1 MNIVDLIPVN
11 NRTKTQTGKQIAKQS
26 KEISQKISE
35 SDPVNIVN
43 NLVKKENKK
52 KNSKLNEDVCEESSV
67 VVVKNTKKNKK
78 NTKGK
83 VEVLVV
89 EEEYQGC
96 GQKHDLDKVRVFDMC
111 NSVDVQMFV
120 EGTSKYNFVHKNK
133 KYQITNHRSENFYSF
148 VDQDVFVYSNNE
160 KVFEDLVYKGNS
172 LPKWFLK
179 ITVEELPVIFH
190 TLSKLYIE
198 KGFEKVSKCDKEDG
212 VRKTKRRTHV
222 VMNENMRESYR
233 QHKIVMTAFHE
244 RKPEAKR
251 LVKEYLYCVFK
262 TQDAEFST
270 AISSKSAPHDYVGCQ
285 MPQIYVDD
293 FDSKSCAHVRE
304 ESRIKISSISNF
316 LFAKAEVT
324 SRNNAFTAGSF
335 KKRLRE
341 FVQQD
346 YEIVLWRHYLEKH
359 MPLPE
364 TFEKFIAGEFVMWWK
379 NFIPIEFYY
388 LTTNDWRRF
397 YDLLQVR
404 LSNLRKRLYEYAERY
419 YRISKLSHHETV
431 TLFSKRKEMF
441 SKLMKAPRAQSL
453 FLAGRTHSEVSA
465 IVYEECTNSINVE
478 IDRILKIRNES
489 QSYESNRVDEYD
501 SDDYCVPEKK
511 ERQKIIRIKKFVK
524 KICSFVRNLRK
535 PTTEM
540 VFADNSNWDSVTLFK
555 EWLRRRFE
563 FNQTIYVE
571 DYEPIKVTH
580 FYECSDFE
588 TFLIKRKYIENLSLR
603 IFKHRSRRAI
613 QLESKTDVPNIDELF
628 GDELTL
634 EEKEKLEEESKKKVR
649 TKKKKVLRKRIVK
662 DYQCKPVVPFVG
674 DPLMQKAMV
683 GYAYGNASMHKTLMP
698 PTNWEQYDHMLE
710 KGYKDVPYTDILSK
724 KVSMRD
730 LVENEMKACSAGIE
744 DLGVNSLV
752 DPNYFSTQHAEL
764 QIADNSGVQRL
775 NFWTTIG
782 IKIGF
787 IFIPIFRGL
796 MSLMYPLMWLCSLFY
811 LKVTG
816 IASFGFTLGNFIWNF
831 FLGLR
836 NWFHCYNS
844 TIQRV
849 ERIGNYVDQRVGRLL
864 TFDLSP
870 NDRMRLIEMNS
881 LVHIFYN
888 LKNDNKT
895 AALAW
900 SSNFIITRYNNLPQF
915 LRFINEYK
923 LELLGTAVLTLG
935 VVGYNKY
942 SLDIGTYRSLCD
954 SYDGGLDNVEQF
966 CETNSTEPFETQSG
980 QIANFLKPFVS
991 MFVGRE
997 IKNLS
1002 SFEIR
1007 DLNQQWQ
1014 LANHMSRHY
1023 DNIIDNSSTVIAF
1036 LLRLLFG
1043 YDPSDMAQQDF
1054 VNDMLSHMEFFKN
1067 TSFRHIEIKKSRQEM
1082 ALVLMKYETAVALRK
1097 HPRFSGIPGHMGSY
1111 FDRLLS
1117 EFSSFAKECSTL
1129 LNHNTVRK
1137 EPIVVL
1143 FTGPPSTG
1151 KSTSCNFLQQALS
1164 VLIKKEQYNPN
1175 MTYTFNKKA
1184 EFWEGYNNNMF
1195 VLMDDLF
1202 SSTDIADRRLE
1213 SLALI
1218 GMVNSAPFNLPMA
1231 FESKGAMFFNSDFIF
1246 ASTNLANN
1254 GVKRAVFEIGVTD
1267 PDAVKRRFHWLLHA
1281 TNKYK
1286 GEGIKTLNF
1295 RVDGA
1300 PDEYK
1305 HYINKNI
1312 SLVDFCKVLNDQ
1324 YKNTE
1329 EPHVL
1334 TVDEVC
1340 DLLEI
1345 NFDHI
1350 VDHDEGLI
1358 LDEDADEA
1366 SVLVEDVE
1374 DFEQESKE
1382 FEEISLE
1389 EKPLFEGS
1397 KTLLT
1402 QRQITFFE
1410 RYYRVFIAD
1419 NSETIFTGAK
1429 YAAYLFSMLI
1439 TAYGAYALYN
1449 VLTPKDLEVESKN
1462 KKYAENSAKKG
1473 VTNKMKIAAA
1483 KVRKFKRFRDMK
1495 HKPNFSAA
1503 QFYKF
1508 GKGKI
1513 NNLQSS
1519 SENFEQAALKAAK
1532 GTVFLYFCAKD
1543 ESGNILYRETSVG
1556 FHLKN
1561 GVIMT
1566 VAHAILKFEEYERVE
1581 LWMKYNDKIFEL
1593 DVENI
1598 LLVDNEDA
1606 CFLKM
1611 PEGTNRPPEMYKY
1624 LASET
1629 LKYHMH
1635 DGMPMMLVTSNEHGQ
1650 SVFKPVNKV
1659 SGPDKM
1665 CEYCVSGNNIIVESP
1680 IYYSGYTAQG
1690 DSGSMLFM
1698 PSIQGSP
1705 ILVGMHLGCQDVML
1719 TSYRV
1724 SLPIWK
1730 EYLDQIL
1737 TGFETQSSNFPLE
1750 ILHEVQFDKA
1760 FHHPK
1765 KSKIRRSKL
1774 FSIFGPPTF
1783 VPAHLSEFKNTKG
1796 DLVDPALNGLL
1807 KFKQYDFEAEIPFQT
1822 MSYLLN
1828 LYPRC
1833 EYRCLFS
1840 YDEAVNG
1847 VQHIGVPS
1855 IKVSTSAGYPY
1866 CLNAK
1871 KGKSS
1876 YIEFDGEKFIV
1887 DEKFIELVQQYED
1900 ELRRGNQIEVIWA
1913 DVLKDET
1920 RTIEKVNA
1928 GKTRLFS
1935 TCPLHFLFLC
1945 RRYFGSFI
1953 GEVQRH
1959 SVSKPVAVGINPH
1972 SHDWMRLYH
1981 RLASVSDNEKQ
1992 EISIIAGDFESYD
2005 TTLCSAFGKFF
2016 VSFVNRWYDDD
2027 LINQRVRELLFEH
2040 VYNATHIFGNK
2051 VYRLAM
2057 GNPSGNPLTAI
2068 YNSFCNI
2075 IATYTVLV
2083 HKMNIRENEFQFTVY
2098 GDDNVIAIGRKDIRC
2113 SDLTPHY
2120 LSCFGLKYTHFSKV
2134 ALEDEPH
2141 DTLESI
2147 RYLGRKFVRSESV
2160 IRAPLEERVIMEM
2173 VYWIRGSN
2181 AEEEK
2186 FLSTIEAYFIEMSH
2200 FGEEIFSRRKELLL
2214 HHVKERVPNLLSTVV
2229 SNSKSYWFYHEGMY
2243 VADKHVKFLWFESKN
2258 HAALE
2263 LNFDEA
2269 FFSSS
2274 KFTPHSAKCA
2284 VRLESEIHPSK
2295 EVKLLCRNIPVSFEV
2310 NQNNEEDRETNLAI
2324 DTQEGRIGTFADVST
2339 VNHSMSN
2346 LGSMLQSPL
2355 NFEEYT
2361 VDQTLERTYQLATLS
2376 WNEAQAFSSELAT
2389 INFPKA
2395 LFTQDFIAQRIKDY
2409 YYFKGT
2415 IRLSMR
2421 LSASKYVYGQLLVSA
2436 NPFPL
2441 STAHDTNIYRC
2452 SGLPHVILSASE
2464 SSTVVFDIPFV
2475 NDKRALIIPNH
2486 GADEMARVKI
2496 RVLAPLRNT
2505 DGTTASATL
2514 TVFAQFL
2521 DVKLALPFSF
2531 TPESNSGKEA
2541 DLKSKMASI
2550 SSKFESHVSNPIK
2563 IMRQKIDKQVSPF
2576 LETAEKIGKVA
2587 GTIAT
2592 VASLVGLNK
2601 PVTTDRTSSIT
2612 VIPDMDMMSGNGI
2625 SHAIKAGYDVDNG
2638 VSTAPISG
2646 FDGDEMSLLN
2656 IVSTPMISGV
2666 FTLING
2672 TEPLPICPAG
2682 RQIDFSGPF
2691 RITYVDWVASQ
2702 FLYVSGS
2709 FKYKIYIAAGLF
2721 QAIRLVFYL
2730 CPDEFDSTEWENCYH
2745 KVVDVQGDTEVDF
2758 KLPYMNPY
2766 VAESTRITS
2775 QTPCVW
2781 VKILGWST
2789 PNPSVPAPIT
2799 LTVYKAGDK
2808 DMQFGCPLEKYVKLE
2823 SNPRADFAR
2832 DFEFMDAHMRNY
2844 KHEGIVFGENID
2856 SVRDIIHR
2864 VAPQYTIAANT
2875 AFRPYLTAGVGT
2887 APGNY
2892 YHLEMWGLLYK
2903 FYRGSIRIAVHG
2915 KKNTAVSSLTLK
2927 LPTYAGYT
2935 DVWLPFA
2942 KMSDKNQGLMQIEIP
2957 WYSQKAFM
2965 PTVPSAYS
2973 NEGAPVEVKYSSV
2986 ETAFFFKGAGDD
2998 FSFGFLMPPLTAP
3011 LPSPITYGAPALG
3024 AFFGSA

>member
-11 NRTKTQTGKQIAKQS
+11 NRTKTQKGKQFTVKSEQKS
-26 KEISQKISE
+26 NQLSEI
-35 SDPVNIVN
+35 DPVNIIN
-43 NLVKKENKK
+43 NLIDKDNKLK
-52 KNSKLNEDVCEESSV
+52 PQIKNFCDEIEINLN
-67 VVVKNTKKNKK
+67 KNKNKNKK
-78 NTKGK
+78 NNKEKLEK
-83 VEVLVV
+83 VVLV
-89 EEEYQGC
+89 EDYRGC
-96 GQKHDLDKVRVFDMC
+96 GQKHELDKVRVFDMC
-111 NSVDVQMFV
+111 NSIDVEMFV
-120 EGTSKYNFVHKNK
+120 DSSCKYNYVHKNK
-133 KYQITNHRSENFYSF
+133 KYQIINHKSENIYSF
-148 VDQDVFVYSNNE
+148 LDEDVFMYSKDE
-160 KVFEDLVYKGNS
+160 KVFENLVYRGNN

-198 KGFEKVSKCDKEDG
+198 KGFEKVGKCDSEEG
-212 VRKTKRRTHV
+212 IRKIKRRTHV
-222 VMNENMRESYR
+222 TMNENMRESYR
-233 QHKIVMTAFHE
+233 QHKLVMIAFHE
-244 RKPEAKR
+244 RKAEAKR

-262 TQDAEFST
+262 TQSAEFST
-270 AISSKSAPHDYVGCQ
+270 AISSKTPPHDYVGCQ

-293 FDSKSCAHVRE
+293 FDSKSCMHKRE
-304 ESRIKISSISNF
+304 DSQIKISSVPNF
-316 LFAKAEVT
+316 LYSKAENT

-341 FVQQD
+341 FAQQN
-346 YEIVLWRHYLEKH
+346 YEVILWRHYLEKH

-364 TFEKFIAGEFVMWWK
+364 TFDKFIAGDFIMWWK
-379 NFIPIEFYY
+379 NFIPVEFYY

-397 YDLLQVR
+397 YDLLQIR
-404 LSNLRKRLYEYAERY
+404 LSNLRKRLYDYAERY

-431 TLFSKRKEMF
+431 ALFSKRKEMF

-453 FLAGRTHSEVSA
+453 FLAGRTHSEVSS

-478 IDRILKIRNES
+478 IDRILKIRNET
-489 QSYESNRVDEYD
+489 QNYESNRIDEIE
-501 SDDYCVPEKK
+501 SDDFCVPEIEQRKT
-511 ERQKIIRIKKFVK
+511 KIHQPKKFVK
-524 KICSFVRNLRK
+524 KICSFIQNLRK
-535 PTTEM
+535 PTLES
-540 VFADNSNWDSVTLFK
+540 VFAEPIEWDRTNIFP
-555 EWLRRRFE
+555 EWLKRRHL
-563 FNQTIYVE
+563 FNQMIYVV
-571 DYEPIKVTH
+571 DYEPIKVKH
-580 FYECSDFE
+580 FYECEDFE
-588 TFLIKRKYIENLSLR
+588 SFLSKRKYIENLSAR

-613 QLESKTDVPNIDELF
+613 QLESKIKNIRI
-628 GDELTL
+628 
-634 EEKEKLEEESKKKVR
+634 KKKF
-649 TKKKKVLRKRIVK
+649 VK
-662 DYQCKPVVPFVG
+662 DYHRKPEVSMSNQPFFDAANVG
-674 DPLMQKAMV
+674 YTYGCSSMQKTLQSPTDWEFYDNML
-683 GYAYGNASMHKTLMP
+683 AS
-698 PTNWEQYDHMLE
+698 
-710 KGYKDVPYTDILSK
+710 GGKDIPLTDELSNK
-724 KVSMRD
+724 ISMRD
-730 LVENEMKACSAGIE
+730 ILVNEALCASTA
-744 DLGVNSLV
+744 V
-752 DPNYFSTQHAEL
+752 DHFYGLHNTFNPNYYDPRNATLPAT
-764 QIADNSGVQRL
+764 DRSGVVRF
-775 NFWTTIG
+775 NFWTTLG
-782 IKIGF
+782 LKIGF
-787 IFIPIFRGL
+787 LLRGL
-796 MSLMYPLMWLCSLFY
+796 IAFLHPLIWLCTFLY
-811 LKVTG
+811 LKIIPTG
-816 IASFGFTLGNFIWNF
+816 FAFWKHVWNVF
-831 FLGLR
+831 SGIRTYCF
-836 NWFHCYNS
+836 YYTQ
-844 TIQRV
+844 TIEQINQV
-849 ERIGNYVDQRVGRLL
+849 GEYVDLRVGRLL
-864 TFDLSP
+864 NFELSQK
-870 NDRMRLIEMNS
+870 DRLRLVEMNS

-888 LKNDNKT
+888 LKNNDKLS
-895 AALAW
+895 ALGW
-900 SSNFIITRYNNLPQF
+900 SSNFIITRYNSLPQF
-915 LRFINEYK
+915 LRFVNEHK
-923 LELLGTAVLTLG
+923 FEIMGSAALTM
-935 VVGYNKY
+935 GYVAFSKY
-942 SLDIGTYRSLCD
+942 SLDVGTYKNLCE

-966 CETNSTEPFETQSG
+966 CETNCVETFETQSG
-980 QIANFLKPFVS
+980 QIANFLKPFIT
-991 MFVGRE
+991 MFVGQE
-997 IKNLS
+997 IKSLS

-1023 DNIIDNSSTVIAF
+1023 DSIVDNLSTVISF
-1036 LLRLLFG
+1036 LLRLIFG
-1043 YDPSDMAQQDF
+1043 YDPLDVAQQDF
-1054 VNDMLSHMEFFKN
+1054 VNDMLSHMEFFKSS
-1067 TSFRHIEIKKSRQEM
+1067 SFRHVQIKTSRQEM
-1082 ALVLMKYETAVALRK
+1082 ALILIKYESGVALRK

-1111 FDRLLS
+1111 YDRLLA
-1117 EFSSFAKECSTL
+1117 EFTIFAKECNIML
-1129 LNHNTVRK
+1129 CHNTVRK

-1175 MTYTFNKKA
+1175 MTYTFNKKT

-1202 SSTDIADRRLE
+1202 SSTDVADRRLE

-1218 GMVNSAPFNLPMA
+1218 GMVNSAPYNLPMA

-1254 GVKRAVFEIGVTD
+1254 GVKKAVFEIGVTD
-1267 PDAVKRRFHWLLHA
+1267 PEAVKRRFHWMLHA
-1281 TNKYK
+1281 SKKYK
-1286 GEGIKTLNF
+1286 GEGIRTLEF

-1300 PDEYK
+1300 PENYAEY
-1305 HYINKNI
+1305 IGQII
-1312 SLVDFCKVLNDQ
+1312 SLTFFCKLLNDQ
-1324 YKNTE
+1324 YKNTS

-1334 TVDEVC
+1334 SIDEVC

-1345 NFDHI
+1345 DLDSFEDKVNED
-1350 VDHDEGLI
+1350 LI
-1358 LDEDADEA
+1358 LDDLGDNEEEPFF
-1366 SVLVEDVE
+1366 VEDV
-1374 DFEQESKE
+1374 DSFVNESKKS
-1382 FEEISLE
+1382 EEETSTPTWLGLDE
-1389 EKPLFEGS
+1389 NAHAYDGG
-1397 KTLLT
+1397 KTFLT
-1402 QRQITFFE
+1402 QRQIVFFE
-1410 RYYRVFIAD
+1410 KYYRVFIED
-1419 NSETIFTGAK
+1419 NTDTIFTGAK
-1429 YAAYLFSMLI
+1429 YAAYLFSILI
-1439 TAYGAYALYN
+1439 TAYGAYSLYN
-1449 VLTPKDLEVESKN
+1449 VLVPKELEVESKN
-1462 KKYAENSAKKG
+1462 KKYAENSAKRG
-1473 VTNKMKIAAA
+1473 VTNKAKVAAA

-1495 HKPNFSAA
+1495 HNRHGMKPTLG
-1503 QFYKF
+1503 Q
-1508 GKGKI
+1508 I
-1513 NNLQSS
+1513 HNLQSS
-1519 SENFEQAALKAAK
+1519 SDNFEQASLKAAK

-1543 ESGNILYRETSVG
+1543 ENGVVLYRETSVG
-1556 FHLKN
+1556 FHLKS
-1561 GVIMT
+1561 GIIMT
-1566 VAHAILKFEEYERVE
+1566 VAHAILKFEEYDHVE
-1581 LWMKYNDKIFEL
+1581 LYVKYNDKIYEL
-1593 DVENI
+1593 DIDQI
-1598 LLVDNEDA
+1598 LLIDQEDA
-1606 CFLKM
+1606 CFLKL
-1611 PEGTNRPPEMYKY
+1611 PEGVNRPPEMYKY
-1624 LASET
+1624 LASENT
-1629 LKYHMH
+1629 KYHMH
-1635 DGMPMMLVTSNEHGQ
+1635 DGMPMMLVTANEFGQ
-1650 SVFKPVNKV
+1650 SVFKPVNKI

-1680 IYYSGYTAQG
+1680 IYYSGYTAAG

-1730 EYLDQIL
+1730 EYLDQVL
-1737 TGFETQSSNFPLE
+1737 SGFETQSSNFPLE
-1750 ILHEVQFDKA
+1750 ILYEVQFDKA

-1774 FSIFGPPTF
+1774 YGIFGSPTF
-1783 VPAHLSEFKNTKG
+1783 IPVHLSEFKDVDGN
-1796 DLVDPALNGLL
+1796 LIDPALNGLL
-1807 KFKQYDFEAEIPFQT
+1807 KFKQVDFKTEIPHQT
-1822 MSYLLN
+1822 MNYLMN
-1828 LYPRC
+1828 LYPRS
-1833 EYRCLFS
+1833 EYRELFS
-1840 YDEAVNG
+1840 YDESVNG
-1847 VQHIGVPS
+1847 VQRIGVPS

-1876 YIEFDGEKFIV
+1876 FVEFDGEKFVV
-1887 DEKFIELVQQYED
+1887 DEKFLELVLDYEN
-1900 ELRRGNQIEVIWA
+1900 ELRNGKQIEVIWA

-1920 RTIEKVNA
+1920 RTIEKVNV

-1953 GEVQRH
+1953 GEVQKH

-1981 RLASVSDNEKQ
+1981 RLASVGDNEKQ
-1992 EISIIAGDFESYD
+1992 EISVIAGDFESYD

-2016 VSFVNRWYDDD
+2016 VAFVNQWYDDD
-2027 LINQRVRELLFEH
+2027 IVNQKVRELLFEH
-2040 VYNATHIFGNK
+2040 VYNAKHIFGNK
-2051 VYRLAM
+2051 VYQLAM

-2083 HKMNIRENEFQFTVY
+2083 HKMNIREDEFQFTVY
-2098 GDDNVIAIGRKDIRC
+2098 GDDNVITIGRKGIRC

-2120 LSCFGLKYTHFSKV
+2120 LTCFGLKYTHFSKV
-2134 ALEDEPH
+2134 SIENEPH

-2147 RYLGRKFVRSESV
+2147 RYLGRKFVRLESV

-2200 FGEEIFSRRKELLL
+2200 FGEEIFSKYKELLL
-2214 HHVKERVPNLLSTVV
+2214 QKIKIKVPNLLSTIVAR
-2229 SNSKSYWFYHEGMY
+2229 SKSYWFYHDGMY
-2243 VADKHVKFLWFESKN
+2243 VAGKLVKFLWFESKN

-2263 LNFDEA
+2263 LNFDDV
-2269 FFSSS
+2269 FFSNST
-2274 KFTPHSAKCA
+2274 FTPHSAKCA
-2284 VRLESEIHPSK
+2284 VRLESEIRPSK

-2324 DTQEGRIGTFADVST
+2324 DTQEGRIGNFADVST
-2339 VNHSMSN
+2339 LNHSMAN
-2346 LGSMLQSPL
+2346 LGSVLQTPL
-2355 NFEEYT
+2355 NFEEYS
-2361 VDQTLERTYQLATLS
+2361 VDQTLERTYQLGTIS
-2376 WNEAQAFSSELAT
+2376 WSEAQAFSSELAT
-2389 INFPKA
+2389 FNFPKA
-2395 LFTQDFIAQRIKDY
+2395 LFTQEFIAQRIKDY

-2441 STAHDTNIYRC
+2441 NSAHDTNVYNC

-2475 NDKRALIIPNH
+2475 SNKRALIIPNH
-2486 GADEMARVKI
+2486 GADEMARVKV

-2531 TPESNSGKEA
+2531 TPESNSSKEA
-2541 DLKSKMASI
+2541 DLKGKMASI
-2550 SSKFESHVSNPIK
+2550 SSKFESHISNPIK

-2601 PVTTDRTSSIT
+2601 PITTDRTSSIT
-2612 VIPDMDMMSGNGI
+2612 VIPDMDLMSGNGI

-2646 FDGDEMSLLN
+2646 FDGDEMKLLN
-2656 IVSTPMISGV
+2656 IVATPMISGV
-2666 FTLING
+2666 FVMVNG
-2672 TEPLPICPAG
+2672 TIPLPICPAG
-2682 RQIDFSGPF
+2682 RQTDFSGTF

-2709 FKYKIYIAAGLF
+2709 YKYKIYIAAGLF

-2730 CPDEFDSTEWENCYH
+2730 CPDEYDSTEWENCYH
-2745 KVVDVQGDTEVDF
+2745 KVVDVQGDTEVEF

-2766 VAESTRITS
+2766 VAESTRLPS

-2781 VKILGWST
+2781 VKVLSWST

-2808 DMQFGCPLEKYVKLE
+2808 DMQFGCPVDKCVKLE
-2823 SNPRADFAR
+2823 SNPRVDFAS
-2832 DFEFMDAHMRNY
+2832 DFEFMDAHMSNY
-2844 KHEGIVFGENID
+2844 KHAGIVFGENIE

-2864 VAPQYTIAANT
+2864 LAPQYTLAANT
-2875 AFRPYLTAGVGT
+2875 NFKPYLVNGVGT

-2903 FYRGSIRIAVHG
+2903 FYRGSIRLAVHG

-2935 DVWLPFA
+2935 EVWLPFA

-2957 WYSQKAFM
+2957 WYSQKPFM
-2965 PTVPSAYS
+2965 PTVPSTYS
-2973 NEGAPVEVKYSSV
+2973 GEGPPIEVRYSST
-2986 ETAFFFKGAGDD
+2986 ETAFLFKGAGDD

-3011 LPSPITYGAPALG
+3011 LPSPTSYGAPALG